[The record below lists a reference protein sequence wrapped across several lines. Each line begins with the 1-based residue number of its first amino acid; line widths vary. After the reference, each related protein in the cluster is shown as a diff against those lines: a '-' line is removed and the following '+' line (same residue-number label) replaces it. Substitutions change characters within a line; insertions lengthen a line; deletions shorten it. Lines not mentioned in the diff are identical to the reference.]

1 MRIYLTRTFHTL
13 SFIFASKQGFGRRAQ
28 PAALPLVINYPE
40 ISAAIGVRNWMDAS
54 SSNWMTLPFLEA
66 LQILMDLV
74 EFQYS

>member
-1 MRIYLTRTFHTL
+1 MKSSIL
-13 SFIFASKQGFGRRAQ
+13 I
-28 PAALPLVINYPE
+28 INYPE

-74 EFQYS
+74 DFQYSWNIFVSSYPITMKVPPLDSH